1 MIKVNE
7 VLGDASVEQ
16 AEHVYGQNLLMN
28 HGGEKSILIS
38 LGGGGLIS

>member
-16 AEHVYGQNLLMN
+16 AEHVYRQNLLMN
-28 HGGEKSILIS
+28 HGGKNQSSSPLVA
-38 LGGGGLIS
+38 GV